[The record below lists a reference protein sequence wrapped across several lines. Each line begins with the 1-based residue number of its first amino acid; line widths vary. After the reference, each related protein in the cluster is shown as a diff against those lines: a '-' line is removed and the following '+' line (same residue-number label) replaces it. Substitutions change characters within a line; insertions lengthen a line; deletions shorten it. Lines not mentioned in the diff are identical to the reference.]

1 MTLLATIKSL
11 YALNGFVALLLYLPQ
26 IFKAWKDR
34 SHGVSVSLL
43 SFGGWTIGSLITA
56 LYAWFFVKDAM
67 FTAVSLGNMVGSGTV
82 CIIVVCSRLSA
93 RRDSLPA

>member
-1 MTLLATIKSL
+1 MTLLATIKS
-11 YALNGFVALLLYLPQ
+11 
-26 IFKAWKDR
+26 
-34 SHGVSVSLL
+34 
-43 SFGGWTIGSLITA
+43 

-82 CIIVVCSRLSA
+82 CVIVACSRLSS